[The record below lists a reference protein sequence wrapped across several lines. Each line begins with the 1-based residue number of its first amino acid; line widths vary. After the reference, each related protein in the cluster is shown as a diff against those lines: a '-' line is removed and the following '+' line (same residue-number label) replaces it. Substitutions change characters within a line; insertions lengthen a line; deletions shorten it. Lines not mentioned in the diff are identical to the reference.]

1 MTKAT
6 KRTDAPTGTKRAKR
20 TDRAKGAKGATK
32 DRLAAYRSKRD
43 FAATGEPRGVA
54 PEAGQGEP
62 RFVVQRHR
70 ASRLHYDLRLEMGG
84 VLVSWAVPK
93 GPTLDASVR
102 RLAVHVEDHP
112 LEYFD
117 FEGVIDPGLYG
128 SGDVT
133 VWDWGHWR
141 PHPEGADPLAA
152 VEAGELHF
160 DLDGTKLAG
169 RFVLHRRGDGNQWI
183 LVHKHDDAAV
193 DGWDPEAHPASV
205 RSGRTNDEVAAN
217 PAESW
222 LGPTDDEL
230 GALEALGDSGTWR
243 VGGDAVRLTHLDKVL
258 LPGGDSAAP
267 ITKRVFVRYLAT
279 IGPHLL
285 PYLSGRPVNR
295 HRFPDGVDN
304 DGFWAKA
311 VPARAPSWLTRWHDP
326 DASSGRTTD
335 YIVADRIA
343 TLAYLANE
351 AAIELHPW
359 TARIEDVTRPTWALI
374 DIDPGTSS
382 SFDDVLVLAR
392 LHRVALERLGLE
404 ARPKV
409 TGKRGVQIWIPIA
422 PRYRF
427 DETRAWVKALSRTI
441 GAVVPEL
448 VSWAWRVD
456 ERDGLARLDYTQNSS
471 SHTLVAPFSA
481 RPAPGAPVSVPLEW
495 DELDDPELRPDG
507 WTIHTVAD
515 RLDQV
520 GDPLRPLIGLAQ
532 ELPRLAAVRERVTAG
547 ATAAAPR

>member
-1 MTKAT
+1 MS
-6 KRTDAPTGTKRAKR
+6 PRA
-20 TDRAKGAKGATK
+20 GG
-32 DRLAAYRSKRD
+32 DRLASYRSKRD
-43 FAATGEPRGVA
+43 FDATREPRGSSGT
-54 PEAGQGEP
+54 PEGGAGR

-84 VLVSWAVPK
+84 VLASWAVPK
-93 GPTLDASVR
+93 GPTLDPDAR

-128 SGDVT
+128 AGDVI
-133 VWDWGHWR
+133 VWDWGTWR
-141 PHPEGADPLAA
+141 PHPPDTDPVDA
-152 VEAGELHF
+152 VDNGELHF
-160 DLDGTKLAG
+160 DLDGVKLQG
-169 RFVLHRRGDGNQWI
+169 RFVLHRRGEGDQWI
-183 LVHKHDDAAV
+183 LVHKHDGAAV
-193 DGWDPEAHPASV
+193 AGWDAEEHPTSV

-217 PAESW
+217 PQESW
-222 LGPTDDEL
+222 LPPTEAEL
-230 GALEALGDSGTWR
+230 GALDELGNGGTWR
-243 VGGDAVRLTHLDKVL
+243 VGGDAVRLSNLDKVL
-258 LPGGDSAAP
+258 FPGRGDDEP
-267 ITKRVFVRYLAT
+267 ITKRAFVRYLT
-279 IGPHLL
+279 TVGPHLL

-295 HRFPDGVDN
+295 HRFPDGVAEA
-304 DGFWAKA
+304 GFWAKA
-311 VPARAPSWLTRWHDP
+311 VPASAPAWLTRWHDP
-326 DASSGRTTD
+326 DAKAGRTSD

-351 AAIELHPW
+351 AAVELHPW
-359 TARIEDVTRPTWALI
+359 TARIEDVTRPTWALC
-374 DIDPGTSS
+374 DIDPGESS

-422 PRYRF
+422 PRYDF
-427 DETRAWVKALSRTI
+427 DETRAWVQALSRAV

-456 ERDGLARLDYTQNSS
+456 ERGGLARLDYTQNSS

-495 DELDDPELRPDG
+495 DELDDPGLRPDT
-507 WTIHTVAD
+507 WTIRTVAD
-515 RLDQV
+515 RLARI

-532 ELPRLAAVRERVTAG
+532 ELPPIAPARTRVT
-547 ATAAAPR
+547 TAAATVAR